1 MTHITCRLTA
11 KNRDHLRNP
20 TLGSR
25 VWATCTFTCI
35 VNKVKNQSA
44 AWVEGWAN
52 VWTDYMTQQWRV
64 VFVGACLLDPAVSEP
79 LVPATGRVRPRE
91 ACWSPRPSRSPS
103 SRRPARVRPPEACWS
118 PRPSWTCRRSIAK
131 RRPMSVLRD
140 TTDAPHYT
148 THCGHTV
155 HPFRRAPRSYYTH
168 SCSAAV
174 ICSRSLR

>member
-35 VNKVKNQSA
+35 VNKVKKP
-44 AWVEGWAN
+44 ERG
-52 VWTDYMTQQWRV
+52 
-64 VFVGACLLDPAVSEP
+64 VGRGVGKCLDGLHDPAVACRVRRCVSTR
-79 LVPATGRVRPRE
+79 TGRLG
-91 ACWSPRPSRSPS
+91 APRPGDRTVSDREKPVGRRDPVGRVAVRSLNDAQCPCCGTL
-103 SRRPARVRPPEACWS
+103 PMHPTTPL
-118 PRPSWTCRRSIAK
+118 IA
-131 RRPMSVLRD
+131 D
-140 TTDAPHYT
+140 TL
-148 THCGHTV
+148 V

>member
-52 VWTDYMTQQWRV
+52 VWTEYMTQQWRV
-64 VFVGACLLDPAVSEP
+64 VFVGACLLAPAVSEP
-79 LVPATGRVRPRE
+79 LVPATG
-91 ACWSPRPSRSPS
+91 
-103 SRRPARVRPPEACWS
+103 RVRPPEACWS

-131 RRPMSVLRD
+131 RRPMSVLRV
-140 TTDAPHYT
+140 TTNAPHYT
-148 THCGHTV
+148 THCGHTGPPIPPSTTLV
-155 HPFRRAPRSYYTH
+155 LHAFLLRRCYLFTQ
-168 SCSAAV
+168 SA
-174 ICSRSLR
+174 IITRF